1 MSTVTVPTRIKLHN
15 ILFATNFSSS
25 AQTHLSHAVD
35 LARRYNAALYTV
47 HVLPR
52 MPFVEAAQPDP
63 EQAESL
69 AHRQLPDLINSVS
82 FRDVEHK
89 ELIEPGEVAEVLSK
103 LVRKHAIDLIVIS
116 TDGREGPGKLLLGSV
131 AEEVFRN
138 AECPVLTIG
147 PHAARRGTSGDLQ
160 HILFATDLGPASLHA
175 LPHALSWA
183 EENRARLTVL
193 HVSPYPLTLPEFRPE
208 NPKDVLARGTN
219 RLRNLIPKGTE
230 LWHEPEY
237 VVQFGS
243 PREIA
248 GIILKFAAHS
258 ADLIV
263 LGVKRKWPVV
273 LTKHLGA
280 HVAYKVACE
289 APCPVLTLG
298 ANV

>member
-116 TDGREGPGKLLLGSV
+116 TDGREGPGKLLSRLGSRGSLPQCRV
-131 AEEVFRN
+131 PSADDR
-138 AECPVLTIG
+138 P
-147 PHAARRGTSGDLQ
+147 ARRTPGNDGDLQ

-193 HVSPYPLTLPEFRPE
+193 HVSPFPLTLPEFRPE

-248 GIILKFAAHS
+248 GIILRICRA
-258 ADLIV
+258 
-263 LGVKRKWPVV
+263 LGRPDRAGSE
-273 LTKHLGA
+273 T
-280 HVAYKVACE
+280 
-289 APCPVLTLG
+289 
-298 ANV
+298 